1 MADLFLSNVPCDC
14 GITELQKWI
23 ESQGFA
29 VRSLELI
36 QDQEARVAPSFA
48 YVELINGSFATEAI
62 RTLHRK
68 SLRDR
73 IIMVQQDWRAGR
85 VSKAA

>member
-14 GITELQKWI
+14 AAAELRTWI

-29 VRSLELI
+29 VRSIELI
-36 QDQEARVAPSFA
+36 QDLEARVSPSFA
-48 YVELINGSFATEAI
+48 YVELIDCDRAMDAI

-68 SLRDR
+68 SLRER
-73 IIMVQQDWRAGR
+73 IILVREDWRAGTVR
-85 VSKAA
+85 KAA